1 LNRARRQRGIA
12 LLTAVILVALATM
25 LAVAIGFST
34 AMTARR
40 TASSFTVEQGLQFAA
55 AAEAIAAYALRED
68 LNPTVGTPR
77 PASQQDHPAER
88 WAQAF
93 PPAELAADVIV
104 EAKLDDESGKF
115 NLNSLINDEGKIDD
129 ESFEVFTQLLQFVDP
144 DPRWAPL
151 VADWIDSDPM
161 ANTNGGED
169 DLYTRQTPAH
179 RAANLWITSPA
190 ELMVIP
196 GFGRELYEKLLPH
209 VTALPPQA
217 RQINVCFASPE
228 LLDAIESVYAKS
240 QIRTWTPTQARK
252 QLISDRASR
261 CTPTIGILQA
271 SGGQRPPRP
280 LLDAK
285 LTNQSTFFKLRTWVS
300 IGTTRFALYSLIER
314 TGSNASEVHIVS
326 RTFGTE

>member
-1 LNRARRQRGIA
+1 LNLLRRQRGIA

-55 AAEAIAAYALRED
+55 AAEAVAAYALRED
-68 LNPTVGTPR
+68 LNPTGGAQRAAIP
-77 PASQQDHPAER
+77 QDHPAER

-93 PPAELAADVIV
+93 PPAEFASDVIV

-115 NLNSLINDEGKIDD
+115 NLNSLINHEGKIDQ
-129 ESFEVFTQLLQFVDP
+129 ESLEVFAQLMQFIDP
-144 DPRWAPL
+144 DPRWAPI
-151 VADWIDSDPM
+151 VADWIDPDPTVT
-161 ANTNGGED
+161 TNGGED

-179 RAANLWITSPA
+179 RAANLWITSPS

-196 GFGRELYEKLLPH
+196 GFGRDLYEKLRPH

-217 RQINVCFASPE
+217 RKINICFASPE
-228 LLDAIESVYAKS
+228 LLDAIESVYA
-240 QIRTWTPTQARK
+240 QNEIRTWTAAQARK

-261 CTPTIGILQA
+261 CAPTMQILLA
-271 SGGQRPPRP
+271 SGGRRPRP

-285 LTNQSTFFKLRTWVS
+285 LTTESTFFKLRTWVS
-300 IGTTRFALYSLIER
+300 IGTTRFALYSLMER
-314 TGSNASEVHIVS
+314 TGGTASEVHLVS